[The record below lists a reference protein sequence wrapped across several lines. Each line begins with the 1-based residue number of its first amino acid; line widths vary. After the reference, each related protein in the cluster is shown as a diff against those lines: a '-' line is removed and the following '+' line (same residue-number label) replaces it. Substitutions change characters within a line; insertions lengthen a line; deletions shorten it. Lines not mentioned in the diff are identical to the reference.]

1 VVFLLTLFKI
11 YNIMKIIFLKDSK
24 NGQTGEPIKKGEVL
38 DLGEERNKS
47 AVERGLAEFVKEKV
61 EKKVNKK

>member
-1 VVFLLTLFKI
+1 
-11 YNIMKIIFLKDSK
+11 MKIIFLKDSK
-24 NGQTGEPIKKGEVL
+24 NGQTGDPIKKGEVL